1 MSSLNWSILFISF
14 TSFILT
20 FLIIP
25 ILIRVAIKLNWVD
38 NPSERKVHTNAIPTL
53 GGVGIVAGL
62 LLSFSPYIFQ
72 FHLQK
77 SLGLF
82 LVIVILM
89 AIGIYDDLHEIS
101 AKKKLVMQL
110 LLGAIICFL
119 GYRIESFYGIFGI
132 YEIPLILQYGITIIF
147 ISGFINAFNFIDGI
161 DGLAGGIALMNSVVL
176 ALFFLYAGDDFFS
189 LWALGL
195 AGACAAFLC
204 YNINPARI
212 FMGDTGSTVIGL
224 LLALMGIKLVQIGPI
239 EHLPHLNNIVIAI
252 IGILILPIYDIFRTI
267 SFRIMRKQSPF
278 QPDKTHI
285 HHLLLKTRFNHIKSA
300 SILYIS
306 NFLLIVIAFSI
317 KNYVSLF
324 EAIVILLVSCF
335 LLTELLSIKK
345 ILNLKLDF
353 SSLKRTES
361 SLIKTNQFLNRNIE
375 NISIQALD
383 QDIS

>member
-1 MSSLNWSILFISF
+1 MSSLNWNILFISLI
-14 TSFILT
+14 SFILT
-20 FLIIP
+20 FFIIP
-25 ILIRVAIKLNWVD
+25 ILIKVALKLNWVD
-38 NPSERKVHTNAIPTL
+38 NPNERKVHTNAIPTL

-62 LLSFSPYIFQ
+62 LLSFSIYLFQ
-72 FHLQK
+72 FQLQE

-82 LVIVILM
+82 FVIFILM

-101 AKKKLVMQL
+101 AKKKLALQI
-110 LLGAIICFL
+110 LLGTIICFL
-119 GYRIESFYGIFGI
+119 GYRIESFHGFLDI
-132 YEIPLILQYGITIIF
+132 YQIPLILQYGITIIF

-161 DGLAGGIALMNSVVL
+161 DGLAGGIALMNSVVF
-176 ALFFLYAGDDFFS
+176 ALFFLYVGNDFFA

-195 AGACAAFLC
+195 AGSCAAFLC

-224 LLALMGIKLVQIGPI
+224 LLALMGIKLIQIGSTTN
-239 EHLPHLNNIVIAI
+239 LPHLNNIVVAVA
-252 IGILILPIYDIFRTI
+252 GVLILPIYDIFRTI
-267 SFRIMRKQSPF
+267 FHRILRKQSPF

-306 NFLLIVIAFSI
+306 NFLLIIIAFNT
-317 KNYVSLF
+317 KNHVSVF

-345 ILNLKLDF
+345 ILNLKFDF
-353 SSLKRTES
+353 SGLKKTEK
-361 SLIKTNQFLNRNIE
+361 SLIKTNQFITRNI
-375 NISIQALD
+375 QPK
-383 QDIS
+383 